1 MICYEDFCDVILN
14 DNIKM
19 DYLTQVVTEIEGNNG
34 IAMICTNVKD
44 INLELVY
51 GDEYK
56 IITEIP
62 TKDCNGK
69 LITIDKVDLGYFK
82 LNKIIKI
89 KDTDNISEAK
99 YVFTKGEVDIESFLT
114 RYVENKLFDRIRR
127 LENILGI
134 K

>member
-19 DYLTQVVTEIEGNNG
+19 DYLTQVVTEIEDGND
-34 IAMICTNVKD
+34 IVMICTNVKD
-44 INLELVY
+44 IDLELVY

-56 IITEIP
+56 IITKIP

-69 LITIDKVDLGYFK
+69 LIEIDKVDLGYFK
-82 LNKIIKI
+82 LNKVIKI
-89 KDTDNISEAK
+89 KDTDSVSEVK
-99 YVFTKGEVDIESFLT
+99 YVFTKGKVNIESFLT
-114 RYVENKLFDRIRR
+114 RYVENELFDRIRR